1 MEKLLIFTAPLI
13 LTILGVILR
22 TGKGGF
28 LISGYNTC
36 SKDEKDNFDEVALG
50 KFISNLLF
58 FVAVVF
64 TIIGIATILNY
75 THLMFIIIF
84 ASVSTFFTAIA
95 AVIYMNTGN
104 RFQK

>member
-13 LTILGVILR
+13 LVVLGVILR
-22 TGKGGF
+22 SGKGGF

-36 SKDEKDNFDEVALG
+36 SKDEKDKFDEVALG

-58 FVAVVF
+58 FIAVVF
-64 TIIGIATILNY
+64 TIIGIASILNY
-75 THLMFIIIF
+75 SHFIFIIVFSSLSTIF
-84 ASVSTFFTAIA
+84 VVIA